1 MENINSIKVKYLSI
15 TIKNFLS
22 MANPVMTSLTSYV
35 EQRRLPLIKEAVL
48 KAKSASLFNLQT
60 DIKTSAALN
69 LLSTAIQFGDGLAC
83 GWDEA
88 GTQTLSQ
95 RILAT
100 GNIKIN
106 MAYCDKEM
114 LKYWTQYQVRVAAGQ
129 KTLPFEE
136 DFVNAVVENVKAA
149 IETAIWQGDT
159 TSQTNNLKYFDGLLK
174 ILKNAAGTV
183 DVTITGTSA
192 YDDVMAVYN
201 AIPEKVLD
209 GASIL
214 VGSDTFRKFIQELVA
229 KNYYHYSGENLN
241 GEIMLPGSQV
251 KVIAV
256 NGLNGTDKIVAG
268 QLDKNFFYGCDMMND
283 EEKFELWY
291 SQDFREFRLAIE
303 FNAGV
308 QVAFPDEV
316 VLGAKA

>member
-1 MENINSIKVKYLSI
+1 
-15 TIKNFLS
+15 
-22 MANPVMTSLTSYV
+22 MANSPVMTTLPAYV
-35 EQRRLPLIKEAVL
+35 EQKRLPLIKEAVL
-48 KAKSASLFNLQT
+48 KAKSASLFNLQS
-60 DIKTSAALN
+60 DIKTDAALN
-69 LLSTAIQFGDGLAC
+69 LLTTDVQFGDGLTC

-95 RILAT
+95 RILKT

-106 MAYCDKEM
+106 MAYCDKAM
-114 LKYWTQYQVRVAAGQ
+114 LKYWTQYQIRVAAGQ

-136 DFVNAVVENVKAA
+136 DFVSAVVENVKEAVE
-149 IETAIWQGDT
+149 IAIWQGDT

-174 ILKNAAGTV
+174 ILKNDAGTV

-192 YDDVMAVYN
+192 YDDIMAVYN
-201 AIPEKVLD
+201 AIPEKVLE

-214 VGSDTFRKFIQELVA
+214 VGADTFRKFVNELVA

-241 GEIMLPGSQV
+241 GEIYLPGSQV

-268 QLDKNFFYGCDMMND
+268 QLDKNFFYGVDMVND
-283 EEKFELWY
+283 EEKFEMWY

>member
-1 MENINSIKVKYLSI
+1 
-15 TIKNFLS
+15 
-22 MANPVMTSLTSYV
+22 MANSPVMTSLTAYV

-159 TSQTNNLKYFDGLLK
+159 DSETNNLKYFDGLLK
-174 ILKNAAGTV
+174 ILKDAAGTV

-192 YDDVMAVYN
+192 YDDIMAVYN

-214 VGSDTFRKFIQELVA
+214 VGADTFRKFIQELVA

>member
-1 MENINSIKVKYLSI
+1 
-15 TIKNFLS
+15 
-22 MANPVMTSLTSYV
+22 MANSPIMTSLTAYV
-35 EQRRLPLIKEAVL
+35 EQRRLPLIAEAVL
-48 KAKSASLFNLQT
+48 KARSASLFNLQT

-69 LLSTAIQFGDGLAC
+69 LLTTTVEFGDGLTC

-88 GTQTLSQ
+88 GAQTLSQ
-95 RILAT
+95 RILET

-149 IETAIWQGDT
+149 IEKAIWQGDK
-159 TSQTNNLKYFDGLLK
+159 TSNDANLNKFNGILK
-174 ILKNAAGTV
+174 IVDGGTGV
-183 DVTITGTSA
+183 NNVTYADGATVKSIVA
-192 YDDVMAVYN
+192 NVLQAIPAAVYQKRDV
-201 AIPEKVLD
+201 AIMMGTDMYRAYVN
-209 GASIL
+209 
-214 VGSDTFRKFIQELVA
+214 ELVA
-229 KNYYHYSGENLN
+229 ENLFHYN
-241 GEIMLPGSQV
+241 PGTPIDEVVIPGTNV
-251 KVIAV
+251 KVI
-256 NGLNGTDKIVAG
+256 GLAGLDNTGKVVAG
-268 QLDKNFFYGCDMMND
+268 SLANFFYGCDMVND

-308 QVAFPDEV
+308 QIGFLDEIV
-316 VLGAKA
+316 FAKEA

>member
-1 MENINSIKVKYLSI
+1 
-15 TIKNFLS
+15 
-22 MANPVMTSLTSYV
+22 MANSPVMTSLTAYV

-159 TSQTNNLKYFDGLLK
+159 SSSTNNLRYFDGLLK

-192 YDDVMAVYN
+192 YDDIMAVYN

>member
-1 MENINSIKVKYLSI
+1 
-15 TIKNFLS
+15 
-22 MANPVMTSLTSYV
+22 MANSPVMTSLTAYV

-69 LLSTAIQFGDGLAC
+69 LLSTDVEFGDGLTC

-95 RILAT
+95 RVLTT

-106 MAYCDKEM
+106 MAYCDKAM

-136 DFVNAVVENVKAA
+136 DFISGVVENVKAA

-174 ILKNAAGTV
+174 ILKNADGTV

-192 YDDVMAVYN
+192 YDDIMAVYN

-214 VGSDTFRKFIQELVA
+214 VGADTFRKFVQELVA
-229 KNYYHYSGENLN
+229 KNYFHYSGENLN

-283 EEKFELWY
+283 EEKFEMWY

>member
-1 MENINSIKVKYLSI
+1 
-15 TIKNFLS
+15 
-22 MANPVMTSLTSYV
+22 MANSPIMTSLTAYV

-48 KAKSASLFNLQT
+48 RAKSASMFNLQT

-69 LLSTAIQFGDGLAC
+69 LLSTDVQFGDGLTC

-100 GNIKIN
+100 GNVKIN
-106 MAYCDKEM
+106 MAYCDKAM

-136 DFVNAVVENVKAA
+136 DFVSAVIENVKAA
-149 IETAIWQGDT
+149 IEVAIWNGDT
-159 TSQTNNLKYFDGLLK
+159 ASDNANLNKFDGLLK
-174 ILKNAAGTV
+174 ILGAAEGIVNVNYADGATV
-183 DVTITGTSA
+183 TSIVA
-192 YDDVMAVYN
+192 QVFE
-201 AIPEKVLD
+201 AIPAKVYGKPD
-209 GASIL
+209 VAIMMGTDMYRAY
-214 VGSDTFRKFIQELVA
+214 VNELVA
-229 KNYYHYSGENLN
+229 QNLFHYNPGTPIDEV
-241 GEIMLPGSQV
+241 ILPGTNV
-251 KVIAV
+251 KVV
-256 NGLNGTDKIVAG
+256 GLAGLDNTGTVVAG
-268 QLDKNFFYGCDMMND
+268 SLSNFFYGVDMMND

-308 QVAFPDEV
+308 QVAFPDEIV
-316 VLGAKA
+316 VAKEQA

>member
-1 MENINSIKVKYLSI
+1 M
-15 TIKNFLS
+15 
-22 MANPVMTSLTSYV
+22 NPVMTSLTAYV

-69 LLSTAIQFGDGLAC
+69 LLSTDVQFGDGLTC
-83 GWDEA
+83 GWNEA
-88 GTQTLSQ
+88 GAQTLSQ
-95 RILAT
+95 RILNT

-106 MAYCDKEM
+106 MSYCDKEM

-159 TSQTNNLKYFDGLLK
+159 ASHTNNLKYFDGLLK
-174 ILKNAAGTV
+174 LLGAAEGTI
-183 DVTITGTSA
+183 DVQIAGTSA
-192 YDDVMAVYN
+192 YDDIMAVYN

-214 VGSDTFRKFIQELVA
+214 VGADMFRKFIQELVA

-241 GEIMLPGSQV
+241 GEIFLPGSQV

-308 QVAFPDEV
+308 QVAFPDEI

>member
-1 MENINSIKVKYLSI
+1 
-15 TIKNFLS
+15 
-22 MANPVMTSLTSYV
+22 MTSLTSYV

-159 TSQTNNLKYFDGLLK
+159 ASETNNLKYFDGLLK
-174 ILKNAAGTV
+174 ILGATSGVV
-183 DVTITGTSA
+183 DVGITEASA
-192 YDDVMAVYN
+192 YDDIMAVYN

>member
-1 MENINSIKVKYLSI
+1 
-15 TIKNFLS
+15 
-22 MANPVMTSLTSYV
+22 MANSPVMTSLTAYV

-95 RILAT
+95 RILTT

-192 YDDVMAVYN
+192 YDDIMAVYN

>member
-1 MENINSIKVKYLSI
+1 
-15 TIKNFLS
+15 
-22 MANPVMTSLTSYV
+22 MANSPVMTSLTAYV

-83 GWDEA
+83 GWNEA

-159 TSQTNNLKYFDGLLK
+159 ASETNNLKYFDGLLK
-174 ILKNAAGTV
+174 ILKDAAGTV

-192 YDDVMAVYN
+192 YDDIMAVYN

>member
-1 MENINSIKVKYLSI
+1 
-15 TIKNFLS
+15 
-22 MANPVMTSLTSYV
+22 MTSLTAYV

-60 DIKTSAALN
+60 DIKTDAALN
-69 LLSTAIQFGDGLAC
+69 LLSTDVQFGDGLTC
-83 GWDEA
+83 GWDES

-95 RILAT
+95 RILKT

-106 MAYCDKEM
+106 MAYCDKAM
-114 LKYWTQYQVRVAAGQ
+114 LKYWTQYAVKVAAGQ

-136 DFVNAVVENVKAA
+136 DFVNAVVENVKEA
-149 IETAIWQGDT
+149 IEIAIWQGDT
-159 TSQTNNLKYFDGLLK
+159 ASETNNLKYFDGLLK
-174 ILKNAAGTV
+174 ILKDAAGTV

-192 YDDVMAVYN
+192 YDDIMAVYN

-214 VGSDTFRKFIQELVA
+214 VGADTFRKFIQELVA

-256 NGLNGTDKIVAG
+256 NGLNETDKIVAG
-268 QLDKNFFYGCDMMND
+268 QLDKNFFYGVDMMND

>member
-1 MENINSIKVKYLSI
+1 
-15 TIKNFLS
+15 

-159 TSQTNNLKYFDGLLK
+159 TSATNNLKYFDGLLK
-174 ILKNAAGTV
+174 ILKDAAGTV

-192 YDDVMAVYN
+192 YDDIMTVYN

>member
-1 MENINSIKVKYLSI
+1 
-15 TIKNFLS
+15 

-83 GWDEA
+83 GWNEA

-159 TSQTNNLKYFDGLLK
+159 ASEINNLKYFDGLLK
-174 ILKNAAGTV
+174 ILKDAAGTV
-183 DVTITGTSA
+183 DVAITGTSA
-192 YDDVMAVYN
+192 YDDIMTVYN

>member
-1 MENINSIKVKYLSI
+1 
-15 TIKNFLS
+15 
-22 MANPVMTSLTSYV
+22 MANSPVMTSLTAYV

-83 GWDEA
+83 GWNEA

-159 TSQTNNLKYFDGLLK
+159 DSETNNLKYFDGLLK
-174 ILKNAAGTV
+174 ILGDADGVV
-183 DVTITGTSA
+183 DVTITGASA
-192 YDDVMAVYN
+192 YDDIMAVYN

>member
-1 MENINSIKVKYLSI
+1 
-15 TIKNFLS
+15 
-22 MANPVMTSLTSYV
+22 MANSPVMTSLTAYV

-48 KAKSASLFNLQT
+48 KAKSASLFNLQP
-60 DIKTSAALN
+60 DIKTDAALN
-69 LLSTAIQFGDGLAC
+69 LLSTDIQFGDGLTC

-95 RILAT
+95 RILKT

-136 DFVNAVVENVKAA
+136 DFVNAVVENVKEA
-149 IETAIWQGDT
+149 IEVAIWQGDT
-159 TSQTNNLKYFDGLLK
+159 TSDTNNLKYFDGLLK
-174 ILKNAAGTV
+174 ILKDAAGTV

-192 YDDVMAVYN
+192 YDDIMAVYN

-214 VGSDTFRKFIQELVA
+214 VGADTFRKFIQELVA

-268 QLDKNFFYGCDMMND
+268 QLDKNFFYGVDMMND

>member
-1 MENINSIKVKYLSI
+1 
-15 TIKNFLS
+15 
-22 MANPVMTSLTSYV
+22 MANSPVMTSLTAYV

-69 LLSTAIQFGDGLAC
+69 LLSTDVQFGDGLTC

-136 DFVNAVVENVKAA
+136 DFISGVVENVKAA

-159 TSQTNNLKYFDGLLK
+159 SSSTNNLRYFDGLLK

-192 YDDVMAVYN
+192 YDDIMAVYN

>member
-1 MENINSIKVKYLSI
+1 
-15 TIKNFLS
+15 

-95 RILAT
+95 RILTT

-192 YDDVMAVYN
+192 YDDIMAVYN

>member
-1 MENINSIKVKYLSI
+1 
-15 TIKNFLS
+15 
-22 MANPVMTSLTSYV
+22 MANSPVMTSLTAYV

-83 GWDEA
+83 GWNEA

-136 DFVNAVVENVKAA
+136 DFVSAVVENVKEAVE
-149 IETAIWQGDT
+149 IAIWQGDT

-174 ILKNAAGTV
+174 ILKNADGVV
-183 DVTITGTSA
+183 DVQITGASA
-192 YDDVMAVYN
+192 YADIMAVYN

>member
-1 MENINSIKVKYLSI
+1 
-15 TIKNFLS
+15 
-22 MANPVMTSLTSYV
+22 MANSPVMTTLPAYV

-48 KAKSASLFNLQT
+48 KAKSASLFNLQS
-60 DIKTSAALN
+60 DIKTDAALN
-69 LLSTAIQFGDGLAC
+69 LLTTDVQFGDGLTC

-95 RILAT
+95 RILKT

-106 MAYCDKEM
+106 MAYCDKAM
-114 LKYWTQYQVRVAAGQ
+114 LKYWTQYQIRVAAGQ

-136 DFVNAVVENVKAA
+136 DFVSAVVENVKEAVE
-149 IETAIWQGDT
+149 IAIWQGDT

-174 ILKNAAGTV
+174 ILKNDAGTV
-183 DVTITGTSA
+183 DVVITGASA
-192 YDDVMAVYN
+192 YDDIMAVYN
-201 AIPEKVLD
+201 AIPEKVLE

-214 VGSDTFRKFIQELVA
+214 VGADTFRKFVNELVA

-241 GEIMLPGSQV
+241 GEIYLPGSQV

-268 QLDKNFFYGCDMMND
+268 QLDKNFFYGVDMVND
-283 EEKFELWY
+283 EEKFEMWY

-316 VLGAKA
+316 VLGAKD

>member
-1 MENINSIKVKYLSI
+1 
-15 TIKNFLS
+15 
-22 MANPVMTSLTSYV
+22 MANSPVMTSLTAYV

-69 LLSTAIQFGDGLAC
+69 LLSTDVEFGDGLTC

-95 RILAT
+95 RVLTT

-106 MAYCDKEM
+106 MAYCDKAM

-136 DFVNAVVENVKAA
+136 DFISGVVENVKAA

-174 ILKNAAGTV
+174 ILKNADGTV
-183 DVTITGTSA
+183 DVTIAGTSA
-192 YDDVMAVYN
+192 YDDVMKVYN

-214 VGSDTFRKFIQELVA
+214 VGSDTFRKFVQELVA
-229 KNYYHYSGENLN
+229 KNYFHYSGENLN

-283 EEKFELWY
+283 EEKFEMWY

>member
-1 MENINSIKVKYLSI
+1 
-15 TIKNFLS
+15 
-22 MANPVMTSLTSYV
+22 MANSPVMTTLPAYV

-48 KAKSASLFNLQT
+48 KAKSASLFNLQS
-60 DIKTSAALN
+60 DIKTDAALN
-69 LLSTAIQFGDGLAC
+69 LLTTDVQFGDGLTC
-83 GWDEA
+83 GWNEA

-95 RILAT
+95 RILKT

-106 MAYCDKEM
+106 MAYCDKAM
-114 LKYWTQYQVRVAAGQ
+114 LKYWTQYQIRVAAGQ

-136 DFVNAVVENVKAA
+136 DFVSAVVENVKEAVE
-149 IETAIWQGDT
+149 IAIWQGDT

-174 ILKNAAGTV
+174 ILKNDAGTV
-183 DVTITGTSA
+183 DVVITGASA
-192 YDDVMAVYN
+192 YDDIMAVYN
-201 AIPEKVLD
+201 AIPEKVLE

-214 VGSDTFRKFIQELVA
+214 VGADTFRKFVNELVA

-241 GEIMLPGSQV
+241 GEIYLPGSQV

-268 QLDKNFFYGCDMMND
+268 QLDKNFFYGVDMVND
-283 EEKFELWY
+283 EEKFEMWY

>member
-1 MENINSIKVKYLSI
+1 
-15 TIKNFLS
+15 
-22 MANPVMTSLTSYV
+22 MANSPVMTSLTSYV

-69 LLSTAIQFGDGLAC
+69 LLSTAIQFGDGLTC

-95 RILAT
+95 RILTT

-192 YDDVMAVYN
+192 YDDIMAVYN

>member
-1 MENINSIKVKYLSI
+1 
-15 TIKNFLS
+15 
-22 MANPVMTSLTSYV
+22 MTSLTSYV

-95 RILAT
+95 RILTT

-159 TSQTNNLKYFDGLLK
+159 TSETNNLKYFDGLLK
-174 ILKNAAGTV
+174 ILGAAAGTV

-192 YDDVMAVYN
+192 YDDIMAVYN

>member
-1 MENINSIKVKYLSI
+1 
-15 TIKNFLS
+15 
-22 MANPVMTSLTSYV
+22 MANPIMTSLTAYV

-69 LLSTAIQFGDGLAC
+69 LLSTDVQFGDGLTC
-83 GWDEA
+83 GWNEA

-95 RILAT
+95 RILNT

-106 MAYCDKEM
+106 MSYCDKEM

-136 DFVNAVVENVKAA
+136 DFVSAVVENVKAA

-159 TSQTNNLKYFDGLLK
+159 ASGTNNLKYFDGLLK
-174 ILKNAAGTV
+174 ILGAAEGVV
-183 DVTITGTSA
+183 DVEIAGTSA
-192 YDDVMAVYN
+192 YDDIMAVYN

-214 VGSDTFRKFIQELVA
+214 VGADMFRKFIQELVA

-241 GEIMLPGSQV
+241 GEIFLPGSQV

>member
-1 MENINSIKVKYLSI
+1 
-15 TIKNFLS
+15 
-22 MANPVMTSLTSYV
+22 MANSPVMTSLTAYV

-83 GWDEA
+83 GWNEA

-159 TSQTNNLKYFDGLLK
+159 DSETNNLKYFDGLLK
-174 ILKNAAGTV
+174 ILKDAAGTV

-192 YDDVMAVYN
+192 YDDIMAVYN

>member
-1 MENINSIKVKYLSI
+1 
-15 TIKNFLS
+15 
-22 MANPVMTSLTSYV
+22 MANSPVMTSLTSYV

-83 GWDEA
+83 GWNEA

-159 TSQTNNLKYFDGLLK
+159 TSETNNLKYFDGLLK
-174 ILKNAAGTV
+174 ILGAAAGVV
-183 DVTITGTSA
+183 DVTITGASA
-192 YDDVMAVYN
+192 YDDIMAVYN